1 MSKISKQARHRL
13 NAFLF
18 LPITLLACSALTG
31 CIVAGASSTGGW
43 FIWPGGLG
51 LVVIVLLA
59 IFLLRGRR

>member
-1 MSKISKQARHRL
+1 MKFSRRL
-13 NAFLF
+13 NTLS
-18 LPITLLACSALTG
+18 LLAAGLLASTILSG

>member
-1 MSKISKQARHRL
+1 MKYSRRL
-13 NAFLF
+13 N
-18 LPITLLACSALTG
+18 TLGLLTTGLIASTALTG

>member
-1 MSKISKQARHRL
+1 MKPSRTHRRNLLTFCLFAASLIIS
-13 NAFLF
+13 
-18 LPITLLACSALTG
+18 TALSG

-51 LVVIVLLA
+51 LVVVVLLA